1 MQGLRTAASGLALA
15 LVAGAFISAG
25 PAAASG
31 PLTVL
36 DFVGTCSDCS
46 GTGRGVLTVQNF
58 GTGIL
63 NESNFVDFTYSS
75 DLVTFEIARSALF
88 QFSADFSTLP
98 GLAAVSIEE
107 ATSGPK
113 GSDNQLHDFSSL
125 LTPNTFDGSD
135 WSVSGFIQAPGGVE
149 LPVAGGGVIND
160 EGPSYVWRLDSAAP
174 EPGVWTLMIAGF
186 GLAGAGLRSARRRRA
201 AATA

>member
-1 MQGLRTAASGLALA
+1 MQALRKAAGGALA
-15 LVAGAFISAG
+15 IVAGTLFSAG

-31 PLTVL
+31 PLTVI
-36 DFVGTCSDCS
+36 DFVGTCGDCS

-75 DLVTFEIARSALF
+75 NLVTFEIARSALF

-98 GLAAVSIEE
+98 GLAAVSIQE
-107 ATSGPK
+107 ASSGPE
-113 GSDNQLHDFSSL
+113 GSDHQLHDFASM
-125 LTPNTFDGSD
+125 LTPDTFGVD
-135 WSVSGFIQAPGGVE
+135 WSISGFIVAPGVN

-160 EGPSYVWRLDSAAP
+160 FGSSYTWSVQGAVP
-174 EPGVWTLMIAGF
+174 EPAAWTLMIAGF

-201 AATA
+201 AAPV